1 MLRFEFGWF
10 LIIISILFFV
20 IPILQYIRM
29 FKKIPQFIRDICIL
43 ITLPTALLGYYMI
56 ITSDNDLI
64 IWLCEKFNSIP
75 TNRMDF
81 FLFGITFTTIF
92 FSYIIFI
99 TRLRMND
106 ENISIKNNKA
116 KNIIKEKDNWCMN
129 PPRFFITWTVISI
142 FIMLFSFY
150 YLGNKE
156 ISSTISLATLLAGIM
171 VAWLAYIT
179 ALIRTKKD
187 LSKEIANKRQEWI
200 NDFRDNI
207 ANFTEIC
214 SRLTPDKII
223 NELENKNTN
232 MEQDK
237 NSFSH
242 NQARLSMLIYKI
254 TLLMNPKDYL
264 AKAIFEMMQNARN
277 SALNTSP
284 LTINAGT
291 YYIINHT
298 YCVALSELVQ
308 CLIKVEW
315 ERTKYILKSRD
326 EDEKDWHTEAYYE
339 QFPGIVSKQT
349 YFLSAG
355 NLPSL
360 LPEDIVSKLI
370 DSFSLGENENKYVIE
385 WHQKSTQIPKFSEY
399 MADNYCCKGQQQ
411 LNPVIEID
419 S

>member
-1 MLRFEFGWF
+1 MIFIALFNIKYDKSDIKHNKTKNILKEKYLWYMNPVHFS
-10 LIIISILFFV
+10 IIWATISIL
-20 IPILQYIRM
+20 IL
-29 FKKIPQFIRDICIL
+29 
-43 ITLPTALLGYYMI
+43 LL
-56 ITSDNDLI
+56 
-64 IWLCEKFNSIP
+64 SIHY
-75 TNRMDF
+75 
-81 FLFGITFTTIF
+81 L
-92 FSYIIFI
+92 
-99 TRLRMND
+99 
-106 ENISIKNNKA
+106 KN
-116 KNIIKEKDNWCMN
+116 KDN
-129 PPRFFITWTVISI
+129 TSSI
-142 FIMLFSFY
+142 
-150 YLGNKE
+150 
-156 ISSTISLATLLAGIM
+156 ISLATLLVGIM
-171 VAWLAYIT
+171 VAWLAFIT
-179 ALIRTKKD
+179 ASIRTEKY

-207 ANFTEIC
+207 AQFTEIC
-214 SRLTPDKII
+214 SRLKPDEKT
-223 NELENKNTN
+223 ENGKTN
-232 MEQDK
+232 PESDVD
-237 NSFSH
+237 SFSF
-242 NQARLSMLIYKI
+242 NKAKLSMLIYKI
-254 TLLMNPKDYL
+254 ILLMNPKDYL
-264 AKAIFEMMQNARN
+264 AKAIFEMMKKARN
-277 SALNTSP
+277 SA
-284 LTINAGT
+284 INESTEIGT
-291 YYIINHT
+291 LYKINHI